1 MRIFILGYFGNVTNQ
16 LDGQTV
22 KTRNIY
28 NILSNKYQVD
38 YFDTQLIKYNKLSFF
53 SIFKKIIMAD
63 KIIFMGGQRN
73 LKLFFPL
80 LFIISKI
87 LNKKLIY
94 VVIGGWLS
102 EFLLKRKFFSI
113 ILKNIDNILV
123 ETNFLK
129 RELGNVGFNNIGII
143 PNFRIVP
150 EVREL
155 SFNKMASSD
164 FKIVFMARIVEEKGI
179 YLIFEFI
186 ERYIKNKINYKKNV
200 IVDFYGPISDKDK
213 KKFMILIEKYSNYVS
228 YKGILEP
235 DNIYKVLPQYDLLL
249 LPTFYS
255 GEGFP
260 GTIIDAYL
268 SALPVIATKWKQIP
282 EFIDHEETGFL
293 IEYSA
298 DMLEFY
304 IHKLVNDN
312 DLLIVMRK
320 NAYIKSKFYSS
331 EQGLKILE
339 NCLLN

>member
-1 MRIFILGYFGNVTNQ
+1 MRIFILGYFGNVNNQ

-38 YFDTQLIKYNKLSFF
+38 YFDTQILKYNKFSFF
-53 SIFKKIIMAD
+53 SIFKKIMMAD
-63 KIIFMGGQRN
+63 KIVFMGGQRN
-73 LKLFFPL
+73 LRLFFPL
-80 LFIISKI
+80 LFIISKL
-87 LNKKLIY
+87 LNKKLLY

-102 EFLLKRKFFSI
+102 EFLLKRTFFSL

-123 ETNFLK
+123 ETNFLL
-129 RELGNVGFNNIGII
+129 RELDTMGFNNIGII

-150 EVREL
+150 EVRDL
-155 SFNKMASSD
+155 CINKTESSD
-164 FKIVFMARIVEEKGI
+164 FKMVFMARIVEEKGI
-179 YLIFEFI
+179 YLIFEFV
-186 ERYIKNKINYKKNV
+186 ERYIKNKTNYKKNI

-213 KKFMILIEKYSNYVS
+213 TKFMNLIQKYSKYVS
-228 YKGILEP
+228 YKDILEP
-235 DNIYKVLPQYDLLL
+235 DHIYKVLPQYDLLL
-249 LPTFYS
+249 LPTFYP

-268 SALPVIATKWKQIP
+268 CALPVISTKWKQIP
-282 EFIDHEETGFL
+282 EFVDHEKTGFL

-304 IHKLVNDN
+304 INKLVNDN
-312 DLLIVMRK
+312 DLLTVMRK
-320 NAYIKSKFYSS
+320 NAYIKSKLYSS

-339 NCLLN
+339 NCLFN